1 MYVRPGYPC
10 PCCATDRSSMDVMG
24 ICSMYL
30 FLYHV
35 REAAVLLYVRF
46 MYVHKNMQCK
56 DG

>member
-46 MYVHKNMQCK
+46 IYVHKNMQCK